1 MLYLAQTSSRLQGP
15 LSCSF
20 LIVTHISR
28 ILTSAL
34 IPEFL
39 NSGAGKLGCTK
50 SSLPPV
56 FHLACELSIALMF
69 LNSCINQAED
79 CMPCEDYIKFS
90 VSKNKGLV
98 TLIHFCII

>member
-1 MLYLAQTSSRLQGP
+1 MAIFLYFRNSNP
-15 LSCSF
+15 HF
-20 LIVTHISR
+20 
-28 ILTSAL
+28 LTSAQ
-34 IPEFL
+34 IHVKFL

-50 SSLPPV
+50 SSLPLV

-79 CMPCEDYIKFS
+79 FMTCEDYVKSS

-98 TLIHFCII
+98 TLIHFRII